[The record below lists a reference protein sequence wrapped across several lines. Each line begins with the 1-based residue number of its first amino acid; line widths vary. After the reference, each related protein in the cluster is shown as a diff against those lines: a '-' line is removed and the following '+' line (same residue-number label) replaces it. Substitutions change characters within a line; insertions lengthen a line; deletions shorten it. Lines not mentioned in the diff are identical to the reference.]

1 MSVTLATALGSTVGK
16 KVIDKVLD
24 VVAKKIP
31 MSADQRQQLEV
42 ELEKTEVEGIRARS
56 EYVKSLGT
64 RIRDGIIPLMLFGFF
79 LMHFMV
85 FLSDFINA
93 NLGKEVPI
101 IMISQEYTKVTIAII
116 GFLFPYKGFKIHEE
130 RKNSKLLD

>member
-1 MSVTLATALGSTVGK
+1 MSVTLASVFGSTIGK

-24 VVAKKIP
+24 VIGKKIP
-31 MSADQRQQLEV
+31 MSADQRQHLEV
-42 ELEKTEVEGIRARS
+42 ELAKMEVEGIRARS

-64 RIRDGIIPLMLFGFF
+64 RIRDGIIPLTLFGFF

-101 IMISQEYTKVTIAII
+101 IMISPEYTKVTISIVA
-116 GFLFPYKGFKIHEE
+116 FLFPYKGYKIYEE
-130 RKNSKLLD
+130 HKSLRM

>member
-1 MSVTLATALGSTVGK
+1 MEALTLGTIMGSTIGK
-16 KVIDKVLD
+16 KVIDKMLD
-24 VVAKKIP
+24 VVGKRIP
-31 MSADQRQQLEV
+31 MSADQRQQLEA
-42 ELEKTEVEGIRARS
+42 ELAKMEVEDIRARS

-101 IMISQEYTKVTIAII
+101 IIISQEYTKVTIAII
-116 GFLFPYKGFKIHEE
+116 GFLFPYKGFKIYEE
-130 RKNSKLLD
+130 RKNSKLE